1 MSQFDNPYAPP
12 EADDVEPPALAGD
25 FVVGASQ
32 GKRVVNMLIDNV
44 ASRVIST
51 PIALLFIRSE
61 NAGALAGVLVVV
73 LMLGYYV
80 FFEFAFQAT
89 LGKFA
94 TGTRVVALGG
104 GKPTF
109 MQIVGR
115 TLSRFV
121 PFEPFSFFS
130 GKYPV
135 GWHDRWSNTRV
146 VDKYTLN
153 RMRS

>member
-1 MSQFDNPYAPP
+1 MSQFENPYAPP
-12 EADDVEPPALAGD
+12 EADDVEPPASGGD
-25 FVVGASQ
+25 FTVGASQ
-32 GKRVVNMLIDNV
+32 GKRIVNMLIDSV
-44 ASRVIST
+44 ASRVLSAAVALFSIRGDSGA
-51 PIALLFIRSE
+51 IAGILALF
-61 NAGALAGVLVVV
+61 

-80 FFEFAFQAT
+80 FFALAFQAT
-89 LGKFA
+89 LGKFV
-94 TGTRVVALGG
+94 TGTRVVSLGG

-109 MQIVGR
+109 MQILGR

-146 VDKYTLN
+146 VDKYTLG